1 MESIKLKREVFSG
14 SEFAN
19 PARFKLF
26 VTLLILAEIAPV
38 TKEGVTLSRG
48 ELVTSLSRLA
58 KRSALTI
65 KQVRN
70 AIAALAK
77 ARKIIVRPTSLHTV
91 ITICNYE
98 DYVI

>member
-1 MESIKLKREVFSG
+1 MQNFT
-14 SEFAN
+14 
-19 PARFKLF
+19 LF
-26 VTLLILAEIAPV
+26 TAVHFGDNA
-38 TKEGVTLSRG
+38 
-48 ELVTSLSRLA
+48 LSRLA

-91 ITICNYE
+91 VTICNYE